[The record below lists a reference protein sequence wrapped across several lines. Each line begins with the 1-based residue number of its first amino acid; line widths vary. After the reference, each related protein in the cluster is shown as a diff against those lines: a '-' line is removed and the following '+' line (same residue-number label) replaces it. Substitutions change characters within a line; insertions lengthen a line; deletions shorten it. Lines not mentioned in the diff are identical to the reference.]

1 VLGNRNSILE
11 QKIILHSSI
20 VERHIIGLGISL
32 LSYQSRTTIK
42 AILLSLLMSLYI
54 GNSELMIKRMS
65 NIEGHSA
72 GDIIHSISD
81 SKSLDLFCS
90 IAKGSVE
97 SEVLK
102 QTKGLTRKQYY
113 TRTSQLLEQ
122 GLIQRNKGSF
132 SLTCLGVVVHHAQ
145 SVIEKGVNNY
155 WKLKAID
162 SIQSSAEI
170 GEYERTKLIK
180 TIIDDSGIESIL
192 VAQ

>member
-1 VLGNRNSILE
+1 
-11 QKIILHSSI
+11 
-20 VERHIIGLGISL
+20 
-32 LSYQSRTTIK
+32 
-42 AILLSLLMSLYI
+42 
-54 GNSELMIKRMS
+54 MS
-65 NIEGHSA
+65 NIEGHSVE
-72 GDIIHSISD
+72 DIINSISD

-102 QTKGLTRKQYY
+102 ETKGLSRKQYY
-113 TRTSQLLEQ
+113 IRTRQLLKA

-132 SLTCLGVVVHHAQ
+132 SLTCLGAVVYHAQ
-145 SVIEKGVNNY
+145 LVVETGVNNY

-170 GEYERTKLIK
+170 GEHERTKLIK

-192 VAQ
+192 VAQR